1 MVCFLPS
8 SITSLIWNILIPTD
22 SPSFYIDLSNSSIE
36 IKYFIDLAFPYDLSS
51 TILVNDGPA
60 HAIVVSS
67 VWSITN
73 SIAYG
78 PNVS

>member
-1 MVCFLPS
+1 M
-8 SITSLIWNILIPTD
+8 
-22 SPSFYIDLSNSSIE
+22 SNSSIE
-36 IKYFIDLAFPYDLSS
+36 IKNFIDLAFPYDLSS
-51 TILVNDGPA
+51 IILVSDCPA

>member
-1 MVCFLPS
+1 
-8 SITSLIWNILIPTD
+8 
-22 SPSFYIDLSNSSIE
+22 LSNSSIE
-36 IKYFIDLAFPYDLSS
+36 IKNFIDLAFPYDLSS
-51 TILVNDGPA
+51 IILVSDCPA